1 MGRPMVIYRIIQWM
15 RDAATGQL
23 RPVDRGS
30 TRDAARARRMASS
43 APISTRVLD
52 LSAWGDD
59 RK

>member
-1 MGRPMVIYRIIQWM
+1 MGEPKGIYRIIQWV
-15 RDAATGQL
+15 RDVKGRL
-23 RPVDRGS
+23 RPADRGH